1 MHIQKRYNLQRY
13 QETFL
18 VYTKILYYTVP
29 ESAGAGKQ
37 YTFSSD
43 ICTYTKSVQGLRLH
57 THTSHKQQEAQ
68 NSHTIR
74 LAGKTGEVPMCVD
87 VDIEVEQNSLT
98 SGPERGRQANEHR
111 FNMSTR
117 IHDIKE

>member
-1 MHIQKRYNLQRY
+1 MCTQRY
-13 QETFL
+13 YITPFQRAQVPVNNIPFL
-18 VYTKILYYTVP
+18 C
-29 ESAGAGKQ
+29 
-37 YTFSSD
+37 D